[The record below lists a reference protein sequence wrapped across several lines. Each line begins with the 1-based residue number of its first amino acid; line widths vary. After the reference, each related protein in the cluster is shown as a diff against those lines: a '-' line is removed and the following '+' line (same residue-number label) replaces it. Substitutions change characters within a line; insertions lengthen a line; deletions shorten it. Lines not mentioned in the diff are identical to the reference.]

1 MEINSEKEAGM
12 NDALIV
18 EKDGPVARLILNRP
32 EKHNALRFDDLDRL
46 VAALHEAEEDDAI
59 KVIILKG
66 NGPSFCAGHDYD
78 DALRS
83 YGLDPAA
90 DGSKPRRPSVR
101 SRLLRDRRL
110 GMNYMAFQNSMKPV
124 IAQVHGHCT
133 GVGLYLVELVDL
145 AIAASDSHFSHV
157 EQRLGLAGN
166 TWHMNSQILMYGA
179 KKSRELMLLGESFD
193 GPAAER
199 MGLLNLSLPREELE
213 STVEDWARRISKH
226 ARDALVTGK
235 AMHQMALEN
244 LGAAEQFG
252 RGFVGHTLGTSLR
265 LEPDEFNFL
274 RERARDGTT
283 ATFRQRDD
291 RFSD

>member
-1 MEINSEKEAGM
+1 M

-18 EKDGPVARLILNRP
+18 EKDGPIARLILNRP

>member
-18 EKDGPVARLILNRP
+18 EKDGPIARLILNRP

-145 AIAASDSHFSHV
+145 AVAASDSHFSHV